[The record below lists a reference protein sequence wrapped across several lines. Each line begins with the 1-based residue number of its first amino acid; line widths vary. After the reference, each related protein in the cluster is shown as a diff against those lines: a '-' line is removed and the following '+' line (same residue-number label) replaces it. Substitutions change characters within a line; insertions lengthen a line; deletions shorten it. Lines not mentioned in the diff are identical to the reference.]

1 MEWIYFIIGGAF
13 IGILSGFFG
22 IGGGIVLTP
31 TLLVLGYDPSQAII
45 LSLMLTLG
53 STVTGTISHIRLKN
67 VNGRLAII
75 LGIAGVI
82 GSTVTAPFVK
92 WLEAS
97 NGASL
102 VISIAYIAILG
113 WFSYQFFRKEKS
125 DAKSKGKGAVPV
137 IGFITGVISSL
148 MGVSGG
154 FVMTPLL
161 SKWIR
166 LDLKKAIGTSI
177 TAASIIVLSGIG
189 SYMAAGETLDYRH
202 GVLLIAGALIGTP
215 IGSTQLKN
223 FATDKV
229 KRMLAFLYIIVAAS
243 VILKLLQIP
252 TLSLIL
258 IGAAMV
264 AFFAVLIN
272 KQRKEPSASA

>member
-102 VISIAYIAILG
+102 FISIAYIAILG

-125 DAKSKGKGAVPV
+125 DAKPKGKGAVPV

-272 KQRKEPSASA
+272 KQRKEQSASA